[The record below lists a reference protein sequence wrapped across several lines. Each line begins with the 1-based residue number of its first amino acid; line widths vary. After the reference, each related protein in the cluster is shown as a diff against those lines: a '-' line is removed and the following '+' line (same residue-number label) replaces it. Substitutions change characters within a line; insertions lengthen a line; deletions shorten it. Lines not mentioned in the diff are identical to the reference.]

1 MATLR
6 GTSGASLVGD
16 FGATLGAGFEAGN
29 VRRREVEAQ
38 TDLESKLKDVLGLG
52 GPSSQVVDN
61 AALGRL
67 GQLSPQMAQAVG
79 QARQN
84 PQASAELREQAEKG
98 LTLSQELQ
106 KLPDHAARLKRL
118 AAEAGTQAAEGGD
131 LTRLV
136 KLSNL
141 SEGEL
146 DLELQRMQLIGKDV
160 ITSLPPTATSAF
172 AALIAD
178 NPQVG
183 TALLGRRDTQIS
195 NERARRAAAAKAQ
208 ADAAARARAAA
219 GPQGPLAE
227 GLAEIQ
233 HNFERGFITE
243 ADRDARQTR
252 LRSETTADPGDAAGL
267 DLEATIANIAQTR
280 LENDVLA
287 AKLGDP
293 TSDLSAKEQQIQRT
307 MKDQGVTRQVAQ
319 ALTDGI
325 YKVGSNPV
333 TGLPTITNQA
343 TGTVITPT
351 DITEELPPFLPE
363 GFVPPTDTVVNPDR
377 AFGAQGFGINA
388 INTIVGAI
396 SNIQVDPA
404 TDEAIQAI
412 DNLNTRT
419 LLTLAAEFPGRP
431 SNLTREKI
439 EELTASPA
447 NVFTGRA
454 RALVKME
461 QMRDLIGQS
470 ISAAVNVSSGQ
481 GNFSATDRGEASKA
495 LLQLSPLWTDY
506 DNLIKSLTGDEV
518 ISNIVNQ
525 AEYDALPSGSKYI
538 LPNGTTGVKK

>member
-6 GTSGASLVGD
+6 GTSGASLIGD
-16 FGATLGAGFEAGN
+16 FGATLGAGFEAQN

-67 GQLSPQMAQAVG
+67 GQLSPQMARAVG
-79 QARQN
+79 QERQD
-84 PQASAELREQAEKG
+84 PQAASELREQAEKG

-208 ADAAARARAAA
+208 ADAAAKAKSPLQKRLEELERARGAVGDETTDTLIA
-219 GPQGPLAE
+219 
-227 GLAEIQ
+227 
-233 HNFERGFITE
+233 N
-243 ADRDARQTR
+243 ARA
-252 LRSETTADPGDAAGL
+252 SATADPTIAADL
-267 DLEATIANIAQTR
+267 DLEATIADIAQTR
-280 LENDVLA
+280 LENEGLA
-287 AKLGDP
+287 AELADP
-293 TSDLSAKEQQIQRT
+293 TSHLSAKEQHIQRT

-351 DITEELPPFLPE
+351 DITEELPPLLPE

-396 SNIQVDPA
+396 SNIQVAPA

-470 ISAAVNVSSGQ
+470 ISAAVNVSTGQ

-506 DNLIKSLTGDEV
+506 DNLIKSLDGDEV
-518 ISNIVNQ
+518 IPNIVNQ

-538 LPNGTTGVKK
+538 HPDGDQRTKQ